1 METLEEKYSQVAIVR
16 KVLRKMMDDWM
27 NDGNAVKIGEDT
39 YIEQTTQWRKKFTKK
54 ELTRFFVEEYL

>member
-1 METLEEKYSQVAIVR
+1 MERLEEKYSQVAIVK
-16 KVLRKMMDDWM
+16 KVLKKMMDDWM

-54 ELTRFFVEEYL
+54 ELTEFFVMEYL